1 MAATG
6 GRSFHGGDTVGLVAA
21 SGLLPRD
28 ILDASANINPLG
40 PPDWLDAAFAEG
52 RRVSGRYPDPA
63 CRDLR
68 AAASLALEVPAD
80 CLVFGNGAD
89 ELMFALARALGRPT
103 SPPPTHPVTNPSPV
117 HIIEAP
123 SYASYRDAALEA
135 AVNQTGASR
144 DTRGTEPTSA
154 GTALRVI
161 PARLPQSFG
170 ASILGLP
177 TATVPLA
184 TEQSENQTDNQRWS
198 EALAASSPGSILWI
212 GAPNNPTGLMPE
224 GYPDVVVRLA
234 QTFPEHFVL
243 CDEAF
248 IDFAD
253 GAEPGGASQAAARL
267 PNLVVIRSMT
277 KFWAVPG
284 LRAGYVICHPQTAVK
299 LRGALPNW
307 PLNCVAEAFAR
318 RAFTDPLA
326 GKRRDETRRLVST
339 ERARIAAALS
349 TLPSINVRESS
360 VNFYL
365 LHVQQDDSIFAQAA
379 GNGANRRGLPPDN
392 FSAEILADALA
403 SRGIGLR
410 RCASFPRLGTDWLRI
425 AVRSPEENDRIVQ
438 AIQEILFGQNASTPG
453 MIMMSTNAAD
463 SVEAEAE
470 AKASIEFSR
479 RVEVNAG
486 TAKFPFDHLRTNG
499 QTAPSPSP

>member
-68 AAASLALEVPAD
+68 TAASLALEVPAD

-198 EALAASSPGSILWI
+198 EALAAS
-212 GAPNNPTGLMPE
+212 
-224 GYPDVVVRLA
+224 
-234 QTFPEHFVL
+234 
-243 CDEAF
+243 
-248 IDFAD
+248 
-253 GAEPGGASQAAARL
+253 
-267 PNLVVIRSMT
+267 
-277 KFWAVPG
+277 
-284 LRAGYVICHPQTAVK
+284 
-299 LRGALPNW
+299 
-307 PLNCVAEAFAR
+307 
-318 RAFTDPLA
+318 
-326 GKRRDETRRLVST
+326 
-339 ERARIAAALS
+339 
-349 TLPSINVRESS
+349 
-360 VNFYL
+360 
-365 LHVQQDDSIFAQAA
+365 
-379 GNGANRRGLPPDN
+379 
-392 FSAEILADALA
+392 
-403 SRGIGLR
+403 
-410 RCASFPRLGTDWLRI
+410 
-425 AVRSPEENDRIVQ
+425 
-438 AIQEILFGQNASTPG
+438 
-453 MIMMSTNAAD
+453 
-463 SVEAEAE
+463 
-470 AKASIEFSR
+470 
-479 RVEVNAG
+479 
-486 TAKFPFDHLRTNG
+486 
-499 QTAPSPSP
+499 